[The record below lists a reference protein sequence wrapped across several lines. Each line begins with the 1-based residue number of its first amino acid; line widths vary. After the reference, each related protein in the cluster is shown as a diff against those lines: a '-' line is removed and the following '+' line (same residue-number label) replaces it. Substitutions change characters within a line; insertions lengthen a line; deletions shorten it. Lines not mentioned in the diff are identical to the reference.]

1 MNNHVNIQHH
11 DADDDNHNHNH
22 HHHHH
27 HHHHQQPKQ
36 KNHLLHCY
44 SYFIVVSLQTWN
56 ESEGTWSKIVSR
68 DTCVLWDWSH
78 ASCFPNKFYW
88 WHVVASGGS
97 CQQAH
102 LCFLFGPDLYAVQNR
117 TQQSSFEWHPFH
129 FLCAK
134 VWVSQ
139 CHPASPR
146 CWFLWPNVTWY
157 FFLCHRFCY
166 SNFPSY
172 IVIK

>member
-11 DADDDNHNHNH
+11 DADDDNHNHH
-22 HHHHH
+22 HHQ
-27 HHHHQQPKQ
+27 QQPKQ

-97 CQQAH
+97 CQPSPFVFFVWARLVCRAKSH
-102 LCFLFGPDLYAVQNR
+102 PSILFWMTSIPSLVCKSVSLSVPSSIAKMLISL
-117 TQQSSFEWHPFH
+117 TQ
-129 FLCAK
+129 CY
-134 VWVSQ
+134 VV
-139 CHPASPR
+139 
-146 CWFLWPNVTWY
+146 
-157 FFLCHRFCY
+157 FF
-166 SNFPSY
+166 SMPS
-172 IVIK
+172 ILLQ